1 MNERR
6 MAVLCSN
13 LSKEIAFLS
22 LSAMPIASI
31 MVQLQRTDHFLS
43 EVKEKGEGH
52 LCSLCDLTPSC
63 CRLYL

>member
-6 MAVLCSN
+6 TATLHSN

-31 MVQLQRTDHFLS
+31 TVQLQRADHFLS

-52 LCSLCDLTPSC
+52 LFSLGDLTPTC
-63 CRLYL
+63 C